1 MRILV
6 AEDEEN
12 ISLLYRIA
20 LENRHHE
27 VVSTK
32 DGQECVDLFAR
43 NMKDGQNSG
52 TLSKTIFDA
61 VILDY
66 RMPRMDGMEAA
77 KQILK
82 MHPKQRIIF
91 ASAYVKETLVESIKE
106 LDQVVELLQKPF
118 EIDVLIDTVEDKTI
132 YQQLRDLNVNIK
144 HIKDWNPT
152 HAQVLDLLEGLLKL
166 RAPDFDFHKVVAA
179 KDKTGHF
186 AHTSQSAG

>member
-20 LENRHHE
+20 LENRHHQ
-27 VVSTK
+27 VVATK
-32 DGQECVDLFAR
+32 DGQECVDLFS
-43 NMKDGQNSG
+43 KDIQHKNAG
-52 TLSKTIFDA
+52 TQSKTPFDA

-82 MHPKQRIIF
+82 MQPKQRIIF

>member
-1 MRILV
+1 MKILV

-20 LENRHHE
+20 LENRHHQ
-27 VVSTK
+27 VVTTK
-32 DGQECVDLFAR
+32 DGQECIDLFAR
-43 NMKDGQNSG
+43 SMKEGQNSG
-52 TLSKTIFDA
+52 TSKTAFDA
-61 VILDY
+61 IILDY

-77 KQILK
+77 KRILK
-82 MHPKQRIIF
+82 MQPKQRIIF

-132 YQQLRDLNVNIK
+132 YQQLSDLNVNIK

-152 HAQVLDLLEGLLKL
+152 HAQVLDLLDGLLKL
-166 RAPDFDFHKVVAA
+166 RAPDFDFQKVVAP
-179 KDKTGHF
+179 KKTGHI

>member
-20 LENRHHE
+20 LENRHHQ
-27 VVSTK
+27 VVATK
-32 DGQECVDLFAR
+32 DGQECIELFSR
-43 NMKDGQNSG
+43 DMKDKNAG
-52 TLSKTIFDA
+52 TESKTLFDA

-82 MHPKQRIIF
+82 MQPKQRIIF

-132 YQQLRDLNVNIK
+132 YQQLSDLNVNIK

-166 RAPDFDFHKVVAA
+166 RAPNFDFQKVVAS
-179 KDKTGHF
+179 KDKAGHF